1 MTASKAFFFCVSM
14 AVGNYCYE
22 YPHPAVTAD
31 CVVFGWD
38 GRSLKV
44 LLVKR
49 GNDPFRGFRAFPG
62 GFMNMEESTI
72 QCAARELGEETG
84 LHGLPL
90 EQFHV
95 FSVVNRDPRE
105 RVVTVAYLSL
115 VRLGDYDPHAGDDAA
130 DVLWAEVDRLSVLA
144 FDHARMMRL
153 AVRHL
158 WRKLHLALAGMDSC
172 EEYQLDDT
180 EIRQVYNKLGRLMA
194 KYSLTEKNDLSAD

>member
-72 QCAARELGEETG
+72 QCAARELEEETG

>member
-1 MTASKAFFFCVSM
+1 MESEKYSYT
-14 AVGNYCYE
+14 

-62 GFMNMEESTI
+62 GFMDIEESAI
-72 QCAARELGEETG
+72 QCAARELEEETG
-84 LHGLPL
+84 VSGLPL

-95 FSVVNRDPRE
+95 FSTVNRDPRE
-105 RVVTVAYLSL
+105 RVVTVSYLSL
-115 VRLGDYDPHAGDDAA
+115 VRLQELEPQAGDDAA

-158 WRKLHLALAGMDSC
+158 WRKLHLAMAGMDTC
-172 EEYQLDDT
+172 VEYRLDDT

-194 KYSLTEKNDLSAD
+194 KYSQSEKDDLSAD